1 MRCPSCGNDD
11 DRVIDSRSSRDGR
24 AVRRRRV
31 CSCGHRYTTFE
42 RLANEFVVRKR
53 SGELVPFDRSRVAA
67 GVARAAND
75 RIGADEITA
84 ITIRVEEAL
93 RDSNAKSVTSEQ
105 VGLEVLAQ
113 LRDVDEVAY
122 MRFASVYK
130 GFQGPEDFEK
140 ELLVLR
146 KDAPPKAAA
155 DAR

>member
-1 MRCPSCGNDD
+1 VRCPSCGNDD
-11 DRVIDSRSSRDGR
+11 DRVIDSRSSQDGR

-75 RIGADEITA
+75 RIDANEITA

-93 RDSNAKSVTSEQ
+93 RDTNAKSVTSEQ

-113 LRDVDEVAY
+113 LREVDEVAY

-130 GFQGPEDFEK
+130 GFENVGDFER
-140 ELLVLR
+140 ELVELQ
-146 KDAPPKAAA
+146 KSTAPK
-155 DAR
+155 RRS